1 MQRILQ
7 VNQFPQVV
15 GLHVFG
21 LSSADLNFS
30 HRYQHL
36 VANDFD
42 FWSASFRR
50 HALFQLKSYTYY

>member
-1 MQRILQ
+1 
-7 VNQFPQVV
+7 
-15 GLHVFG
+15 
-21 LSSADLNFS
+21 LNFS

-50 HALFQLKSYTYY
+50 HALFQLKSFTYYL